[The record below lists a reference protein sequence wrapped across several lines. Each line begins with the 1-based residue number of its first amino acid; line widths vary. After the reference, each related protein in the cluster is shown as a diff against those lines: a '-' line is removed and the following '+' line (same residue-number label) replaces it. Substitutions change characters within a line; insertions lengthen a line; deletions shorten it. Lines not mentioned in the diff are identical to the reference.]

1 MLIGEYILILIAVI
15 GIATFIV
22 SMMYIIITFIMYC
35 LDEDHISFMIG
46 VFGIIGLI
54 VVLIGVILINLNI

>member
-46 VFGIIGLI
+46 VFGIIG
-54 VVLIGVILINLNI
+54 